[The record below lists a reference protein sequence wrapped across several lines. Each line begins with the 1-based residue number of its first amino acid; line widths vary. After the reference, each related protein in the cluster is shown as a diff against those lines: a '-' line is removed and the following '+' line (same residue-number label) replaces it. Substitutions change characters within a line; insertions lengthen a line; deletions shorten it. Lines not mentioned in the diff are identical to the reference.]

1 MGTKHGTHRDFTVDD
16 HLKTSKE
23 ILTAVENLT
32 SAWERC
38 QKRLG
43 KSQRVTEKLNKLVSS
58 GGFGGRFGGGNNTIK
73 DIKSDLSLLVDDET
87 LSRYGWIYYEERRDK
102 K

>member
-1 MGTKHGTHRDFTVDD
+1 MGTKHGTHRDFTEDD

-43 KSQRVTEKLNKLVSS
+43 KSHRVTEKLRKLVSS
-58 GGFGGRFGGGNNTIK
+58 DGYMGGSRTIK
-73 DIKSDLSLLVDDET
+73 DIKSDLSLLVDDKT
-87 LSRYGWIYYEERRDK
+87 FSKYRYIYYGD
-102 K
+102 

>member
-1 MGTKHGTHRDFTVDD
+1 MGTKHGTHRDFTADD

-23 ILTAVENLT
+23 IRTAMENLT
-32 SAWERC
+32 SSFFRC

-43 KSQRVTEKLNKLVSS
+43 KSHRVTEKLRKLVSS
-58 GGFGGRFGGGNNTIK
+58 GGYGGGNNTIK

>member
-38 QKRLG
+38 QNRLG
-43 KSQRVTEKLNKLVSS
+43 KSHRVTEKLRKLVSS
-58 GGFGGRFGGGNNTIK
+58 GGFMGGNNTIK
-73 DIKSDLSLLVDDET
+73 DIKSDLSLNYNRLVDDET
-87 LSRYGWIYYEERRDK
+87 FSRYGYIYYEERRDK